1 MYQAREKGEKCLCY
15 NIKQW
20 KINRKFGILKYISEH
35 VTLDQFMETVGNVHP
50 VVSIVGN
57 WIFDSKYKY
66 SLTLTTELLDLIC
79 SPSEGEVIFAMFG
92 TMFSSVRYVNN
103 KGKLN
108 IDE

>member
-57 WIFDSKYKY
+57 WIFDSNDEK
-66 SLTLTTELLDLIC
+66 SLPPE
-79 SPSEGEVIFAMFG
+79 
-92 TMFSSVRYVNN
+92 R
-103 KGKLN
+103 K
-108 IDE
+108 